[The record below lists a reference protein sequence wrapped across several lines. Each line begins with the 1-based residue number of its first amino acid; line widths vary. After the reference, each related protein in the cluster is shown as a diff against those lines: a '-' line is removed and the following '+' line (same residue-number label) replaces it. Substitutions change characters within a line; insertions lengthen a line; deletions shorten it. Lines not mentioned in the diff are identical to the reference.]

1 VRRVRTL
8 PPAAFVLVA
17 VIASGLALSAP
28 AAAAEGE
35 TSYTAQTPVVDTVS
49 GGPWNTS
56 QGDPSAGSAYAS
68 SDLLP
73 TFTFGGSET
82 TLGGVNEPNVAVY
95 PAASA
100 AVPYPSGVAGTPGP
114 LDGYCSSLGAN
125 PETGAPVSPP
135 AGSALP
141 FSPYYFP
148 DVVRNADGSLT
159 GYFDYRPKDAD
170 EAITVARSND
180 GGKSWTSEG
189 EALEQNGGYCPTA
202 DTNDDGQGHPY
213 VASIGGGTKL
223 YTLNRPA
230 GDYEGVGLLV
240 HNIEPAASDPLA
252 ALPASEPVG
261 IDPNTYAEGEVEVL
275 TSGGVNIPV
284 STLGS
289 ENSPEHV
296 VAGPYE
302 DYDAASPSK
311 SVITCAGTSASP
323 AALTGCT
330 VSGGT
335 PLTVK
340 AKDDLVQVIATAN
353 PEALGTKTIV
363 PGATYTIPKGPNVPS
378 GEGGLAEVRILN
390 ANAVSPLTT
399 FILNE
404 NAPNRLYVDGD
415 TVYCTQSNAN
425 PTTKIEDC
433 TNTSG
438 APLVVHQGDAITADP
453 IVPPDASVTTGLKA
467 PDGIVGTLPSYP
479 GAPQGSTVV
488 LYTEKELAYFVVGT
502 TDGSVS
508 GSTYKSG
515 TVTLPAATIVYTPSV
530 HPSEPLPATGSFK
543 IYLGTTASEP
553 IQPVACTGVTAA
565 TQSGVP
571 SGSEELTGCSG
582 GTGKVEEGNWV
593 GGPNAATV
601 PFSTLTKI
609 GEGKDSSKKGPEK
622 LFNNNEDLTELR
634 AAYTSNGINF
644 TDLGAISGST
654 SGTGNDSGEYNDISN
669 PLQTTSPSSTSPTDL
684 APGSPDTT
692 ELRFVGSRGTII
704 TNPNGSDGMF
714 LSGSWAT
721 DGDSDAFNQIFYTSS
736 TNGKE
741 WSVPKV
747 VLSTDYTFSA
757 SAAQDEALK
766 DGIDAPLGIS
776 AYYSGRAYGP
786 AVVQN
791 PDGSLTMVFSG
802 YRLPKPVE
810 SAGTVL
816 GTNPSALYTV
826 GGQDPALYRNILT
839 VQLASATSPGV
850 ATSTSVSASDEGS
863 GVVGAPVTYTAT
875 VAPLPPGAGTPTGSV
890 AFSDS
895 SGPIAGCAAEPLS
908 LGAPDT
914 ATCTTEHERPTGVD
928 EVTATYSGDANYAG
942 SSGTTTENVDE
953 APAITSAESAAFT
966 VGSEGSF
973 TVTATGTPAPAVIE
987 SGALPE
993 GVKFNSATA
1002 VLSGTPTQEGEYRIR
1017 FEAGNGVG
1025 ANAVQSFTL
1034 TVDAPPKIT
1043 SPDEATFTYGAPGS
1057 FTVNASGTPAPFIEE
1072 WGNLPEGVTYKEG
1085 VLSGTPTQIG
1095 TFKITFTAENGI
1107 GADSVQRFTLTV
1119 LGLHVTTTSLPEVTL
1134 GAHYSDQ
1141 LVAVGGIAPYTW
1153 KVTAGSL
1160 PKGLKLGKAGLLS
1173 GEVETR
1179 TDPDGG
1185 SFPITVTVTD
1195 RTKKVHQT
1203 ATASFTVLVS

>member
-1 VRRVRTL
+1 
-8 PPAAFVLVA
+8 
-17 VIASGLALSAP
+17 
-28 AAAAEGE
+28 
-35 TSYTAQTPVVDTVS
+35 
-49 GGPWNTS
+49 
-56 QGDPSAGSAYAS
+56 
-68 SDLLP
+68 
-73 TFTFGGSET
+73 
-82 TLGGVNEPNVAVY
+82 
-95 PAASA
+95 
-100 AVPYPSGVAGTPGP
+100 
-114 LDGYCSSLGAN
+114 
-125 PETGAPVSPP
+125 
-135 AGSALP
+135 
-141 FSPYYFP
+141 
-148 DVVRNADGSLT
+148 
-159 GYFDYRPKDAD
+159 
-170 EAITVARSND
+170 
-180 GGKSWTSEG
+180 
-189 EALEQNGGYCPTA
+189 
-202 DTNDDGQGHPY
+202 
-213 VASIGGGTKL
+213 
-223 YTLNRPA
+223 
-230 GDYEGVGLLV
+230 
-240 HNIEPAASDPLA
+240 
-252 ALPASEPVG
+252 LPAS
-261 IDPNTYAEGEVEVL
+261 
-275 TSGGVNIPV
+275 
-284 STLGS
+284 
-289 ENSPEHV
+289 
-296 VAGPYE
+296 
-302 DYDAASPSK
+302 
-311 SVITCAGTSASP
+311 
-323 AALTGCT
+323 
-330 VSGGT
+330 
-335 PLTVK
+335 
-340 AKDDLVQVIATAN
+340 
-353 PEALGTKTIV
+353 
-363 PGATYTIPKGPNVPS
+363 
-378 GEGGLAEVRILN
+378 
-390 ANAVSPLTT
+390 
-399 FILNE
+399 
-404 NAPNRLYVDGD
+404 
-415 TVYCTQSNAN
+415 
-425 PTTKIEDC
+425 
-433 TNTSG
+433 
-438 APLVVHQGDAITADP
+438 
-453 IVPPDASVTTGLKA
+453 
-467 PDGIVGTLPSYP
+467 
-479 GAPQGSTVV
+479 
-488 LYTEKELAYFVVGT
+488 
-502 TDGSVS
+502 
-508 GSTYKSG
+508 
-515 TVTLPAATIVYTPSV
+515 
-530 HPSEPLPATGSFK
+530 GSFK

-553 IQPVACTGVTAA
+553 IQPVTCTGVTAA

-571 SGSEELTGCSG
+571 AGSEELTGCSG

-654 SGTGNDSGEYNDISN
+654 SGTGNNSGEYNDISN
-669 PLQTTSPSSTSPTDL
+669 PLQTTSPSGTSPTDL

-816 GTNPSALYTV
+816 GTNPSALYTI

-839 VQLASATSPGV
+839 VQLTSTTSPGV

-895 SGPIAGCAAEPLS
+895 SGPIAGCVAEPLS

-942 SSGTTTENVDE
+942 SSGTTSENVDE
-953 APAITSAESAAFT
+953 APAITSAESATFT
-966 VGSEGSF
+966 EGSDGSF
-973 TVTATGTPAPAVIE
+973 TVTATGTPAPTVTE

-993 GVKFNSATA
+993 GVKFNPATD
-1002 VLSGTPTQEGEYRIR
+1002 VLSGTPTQEGEYRIQ
-1017 FEAGNGVG
+1017 FEAGDGVG

-1043 SPDEATFTYGAPGS
+1043 SPDDATFTYGVPGS

-1072 WGNLPEGVTYKEG
+1072 WGNLPEGVTYDDG

-1095 TFKITFTAENGI
+1095 TFKVTFTAENGI

-1141 LVAVGGIAPYTW
+1141 LVAVGGITPYTW
-1153 KVTAGSL
+1153 KVTTGSL

-1203 ATASFTVLVS
+1203 ATASFMVVVS